1 MCRGGRACPRRPGA
15 VHTRCWAQWSAP
27 PVCLG
32 GAPSRGESFRTGAP
46 VNFPADVPWD
56 MSFELISSGGTG
68 GIAPG
73 GDLNGDGVVD
83 VQDVSILM
91 GLWLD

>member
-1 MCRGGRACPRRPGA
+1 MTRQNQGTFPAVVIQQIGSTLPGQIGL
-15 VHTRCWAQWSAP
+15 WP
-27 PVCLG
+27 PSVGDTFL
-32 GAPSRGESFRTGAP
+32 TGAP
-46 VNFPADVPWD
+46 VNFPAGVPWD
-56 MSFELISSGGTG
+56 MSFELISSGAGGGG